1 VTRPWTNSELSR
13 AVELRRAGLS
23 LRQVARELG
32 RAHCGALSR
41 LLAGTG
47 DPGEAREM
55 QGAAAAARNR
65 EACALLGWP
74 EVIVPGQAR
83 ILAALSRGPLT
94 ARQLAGALGLADR
107 RTLRRRLLS
116 PLLRPQRIDGGPK
129 GAACSYVVRLPGW
142 PPRYALSAWLAER
155 KQTSD

>member
-65 EACALLGWP
+65 EACARLGWP
-74 EVIVPGQAR
+74 EVIIPSQAR
-83 ILAALSRGPLT
+83 ILAALARGPLT
-94 ARQLAGALGLADR
+94 ARELADLLGLSDR
-107 RTLRRRLLS
+107 RTLRRRLRVLLL
-116 PLLRPQRIDGGPK
+116 PLRIDGGPK

-142 PPRYALSAWLAER
+142 PPRYALSAWLLER
-155 KQTSD
+155 KEMKD